1 MLKFAATNDK
11 ALLDKLSLA
20 ATGVPFDGTVGY
32 VLTLNDVGIGVA
44 KLQVSP
50 EVSTIVSVAVVPEL
64 RGRGLG
70 DFFTR
75 SLMNVLIDVTERIET
90 AYQSEYFVQFG
101 FRANERGMTIE
112 SKDLTFPHACQ
123 CHAKGEKQ

>member
-1 MLKFAATNDK
+1 
-11 ALLDKLSLA
+11 
-20 ATGVPFDGTVGY
+20 
-32 VLTLNDVGIGVA
+32 
-44 KLQVSP
+44 
-50 EVSTIVSVAVVPEL
+50 
-64 RGRGLG
+64 
-70 DFFTR
+70 
-75 SLMNVLIDVTERIET
+75 MNVLIDVTERIET